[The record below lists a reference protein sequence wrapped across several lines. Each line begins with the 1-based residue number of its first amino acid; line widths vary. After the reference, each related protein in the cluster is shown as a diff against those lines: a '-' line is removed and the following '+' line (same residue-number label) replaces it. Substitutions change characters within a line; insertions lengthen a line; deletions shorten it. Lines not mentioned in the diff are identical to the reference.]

1 MRGGRYTYMEITQQ
15 REEVWEEGDDALV
28 WGKGVGGWVGGWKT
42 EGREC
47 EISIKAFVELSIRE
61 FEELYQHASADSYVP
76 PRLP

>member
-1 MRGGRYTYMEITQQ
+1 MEITQQ
-15 REEVWEEGDDALV
+15 REEVWEEEGRC
-28 WGKGVGGWVGGWKT
+28 VGMGERSRGMGGWKT

-76 PRLP
+76 PRLL